1 MHLPCVQPLL
11 FELWYFLPP
20 GKFHPL
26 PVKLAGIHAKASRQL
41 CRHEFQISA
50 CHTILVMSDT
60 VCIAPPKSL
69 GNRKVWTKQK
79 LKDMSKYDCTKY
91 LQKIGEYSLETCGN
105 FGSLKKQWSQRLM
118 DHFYLHLSNNHG
130 IPWKCQNHRELHKLN
145 CRRKCPRTFMLR
157 TRLELAQLHQRKK
170 CMYMQSCKVH
180 QSLPRAEEL

>member
-20 GKFHPL
+20 GKFQPL

-69 GNRKVWTKQK
+69 GNRKVWTKAEVERHVKIRLYEVLTEDWRIFFRNLRQLWLTK
-79 LKDMSKYDCTKY
+79 EAMKPEVDGPLLPPPKQQPWDPVKMS
-91 LQKIGEYSLETCGN
+91 E
-105 FGSLKKQWSQRLM
+105 
-118 DHFYLHLSNNHG
+118 
-130 IPWKCQNHRELHKLN
+130 P
-145 CRRKCPRTFMLR
+145 
-157 TRLELAQLHQRKK
+157 
-170 CMYMQSCKVH
+170 QSTT
-180 QSLPRAEEL
+180 QT